1 MLSRICEHINNFR
14 IQKKFGCWY
23 AGHLLGWGWILKT
36 SDSFPLY
43 IPSHSELWLP
53 IKTSLDVSNRK
64 CFKDFL
70 SFCNDAHSVA
80 LLQQTVK
87 GHLVFTVARHY
98 PRSPENLHP
107 RLVIETHVPGPGNEP
122 MVRSTGKSW
131 QKENPES
138 KGRATN
144 WKKYHLTCLNWTNI
158 ALTDVL
164 WICKKIVS
172 VCV

>member
-1 MLSRICEHINNFR
+1 MLVCR
-14 IQKKFGCWY
+14 
-23 AGHLLGWGWILKT
+23 T
-36 SDSFPLY
+36 PLRVRVNTQNIRQFTA
-43 IPSHSELWLP
+43 IPSHSERWRP
-53 IKTSLDVSNRK
+53 IKTSLDVSNLSNRK

-144 WKKYHLTCLNWTNI
+144 WKKYHLTCLNETNI

-164 WICKKIVS
+164 WICKKIV
-172 VCV
+172 CAQYRIMLFNYQYA